1 MLKDVYASEDL
12 NDTTVSDTNTQSD
25 AMTSSINSKLVDLF
39 GTSDLKESNS
49 NRSTGGQTL
58 DIPKDIFEKTKD
70 PEWKKANRE
79 KYAYKYNAPT
89 SKLQEMLSKNNI
101 NLKSENT
108 LFNIPDQV
116 SSILSSDEN
125 DFDNLSDLE
134 RQRIRDAK
142 KQGLKITGRMMS
154 DLKTNLDAA
163 TEEGYGLQNKQF
175 LAYLNDQRI
184 DFAMLDEKVLREY
197 GEKYKKDRRPPIH
210 ILIKFTLTKINE
222 RLIDIL
228 SKVEIATDEQ
238 KLIFIESQEARDEF
252 VRSITS
258 KGQQVFDYD
267 DFDSVKYYFDQYGL
281 HQDDV
286 DRLNPD
292 NIVKEGV
299 SLQDYYDVF
308 KIRSGY
314 DFVDIYTHFADL
326 HKNKDST
333 INDSNFVNREDID
346 DINLKGNNPN
356 VPAPEIETNVD
367 LRYTEVEVTEVL
379 EF

>member
-12 NDTTVSDTNTQSD
+12 NDTTVSDTNTQSN

-222 RLIDIL
+222 KLIDIL

-356 VPAPEIETNVD
+356 APAPEIETNVD

>member
-12 NDTTVSDTNTQSD
+12 NDTTISDTNTQSD

-79 KYAYKYNAPT
+79 KYEYKYNAPT

-175 LAYLNDQRI
+175 LSYLNDQRI

-222 RLIDIL
+222 KLIDIL

-356 VPAPEIETNVD
+356 APAPEIETNVD

>member
-12 NDTTVSDTNTQSD
+12 NDTTISDTNTQSD

>member
-12 NDTTVSDTNTQSD
+12 NDTTISDTNTQSD

-356 VPAPEIETNVD
+356 ALAPEIETNVD

>member
-12 NDTTVSDTNTQSD
+12 NDTTISDTNTQSD

-292 NIVKEGV
+292 NIVKEGI

>member
-1 MLKDVYASEDL
+1 MRWY
-12 NDTTVSDTNTQSD
+12 
-25 AMTSSINSKLVDLF
+25 
-39 GTSDLKESNS
+39 
-49 NRSTGGQTL
+49 
-58 DIPKDIFEKTKD
+58 
-70 PEWKKANRE
+70 
-79 KYAYKYNAPT
+79 
-89 SKLQEMLSKNNI
+89 
-101 NLKSENT
+101 
-108 LFNIPDQV
+108 
-116 SSILSSDEN
+116 
-125 DFDNLSDLE
+125 
-134 RQRIRDAK
+134 
-142 KQGLKITGRMMS
+142 
-154 DLKTNLDAA
+154 
-163 TEEGYGLQNKQF
+163 
-175 LAYLNDQRI
+175 
-184 DFAMLDEKVLREY
+184 
-197 GEKYKKDRRPPIH
+197 IH

-286 DRLNPD
+286 NRLNPD

-326 HKNKDST
+326 HKNKDSAIT
-333 INDSNFVNREDID
+333 DSNFVNREDID

-356 VPAPEIETNVD
+356 APAPEIETNVD

>member
-1 MLKDVYASEDL
+1 
-12 NDTTVSDTNTQSD
+12 
-25 AMTSSINSKLVDLF
+25 
-39 GTSDLKESNS
+39 
-49 NRSTGGQTL
+49 
-58 DIPKDIFEKTKD
+58 
-70 PEWKKANRE
+70 
-79 KYAYKYNAPT
+79 
-89 SKLQEMLSKNNI
+89 MLSKNNI

-314 DFVDIYTHFADL
+314 DFIDIYTHFADL

>member
-1 MLKDVYASEDL
+1 MLKDVYASEYL

>member
-12 NDTTVSDTNTQSD
+12 NDTTISDTNTQSN